1 MRQQNAFLWLPR
13 EHPQLN
19 AAHSAAVPQVDV
31 SALFRPAGLAR
42 AVADRAI
49 VAAAGDIG
57 FMIITGLPAG
67 TPLGGEVRA
76 ALLRIFALEPAVLR
90 HLWRRK
96 FEPANANVYRGWFPL
111 QPGNLTCK
119 EGIDLGAD
127 VRYGV
132 QIASAD
138 DPLREPTPLPAE
150 ALLPGWRDAVA
161 KYYAAMERVCVA
173 LMQSIARSLGLEE
186 HFFDAAFHQGLSTLR
201 MVRYPARTP
210 EELAS
215 CEDAG
220 VWVSHRGEQRYL
232 TGAPHTD
239 SGFVTLLAQD
249 GVPGLQAR
257 SRDGRWIDV
266 PPRDG
271 ALAVNFGQ
279 VLERWSAGRIKATEH
294 RVIGSG
300 QQRFSI
306 PFFYEARADAE
317 IRPLPLDD
325 PGSFE
330 PFLFGDYLWARISD
344 FVEFR
349 GMQAQRVPMR

>member
-1 MRQQNAFLWLPR
+1 MSYQDWHRKLQQ
-13 EHPQLN
+13 QLN
-19 AAHSAAVPQVDV
+19 AAPSVTVPQIDI
-31 SALFRPAGLAR
+31 SALFRPAGRAR
-42 AVADRAI
+42 DAVDCAI
-49 VAAAGDIG
+49 AAAAGGIG
-57 FMIITGLPAG
+57 FMTISGLPPS
-67 TPLGGEVRA
+67 TPLGGEARA
-76 ALLRIFALEPAVLR
+76 ALLEIFALEPAMLR
-90 HLWRRK
+90 PLWRRK
-96 FEPANANVYRGWFPL
+96 FEPANANIYRGWFPQ
-111 QPGNLTCK
+111 QPGNVTCK

-132 QIASAD
+132 QVASAD

-150 ALLPGWRDAVA
+150 ALLPGWRGAVA
-161 KYYAAMERVCVA
+161 TYYAAMERVCVV

-201 MVRYPARTP
+201 IVRYPPRTAA
-210 EELAS
+210 ELAS
-215 CEDAG
+215 CADAA
-220 VWVSHRGEQRYL
+220 VWVSHGGERRYL

-257 SRDGRWIDV
+257 SRGRWIDV
-266 PPRDG
+266 PPQEG

-300 QQRFSI
+300 RERFSI

-317 IRPLPLDD
+317 IRPLPFDD
-325 PGSFE
+325 PRSFE

-349 GMQAQRVPMR
+349 GMRDQRVPMRR